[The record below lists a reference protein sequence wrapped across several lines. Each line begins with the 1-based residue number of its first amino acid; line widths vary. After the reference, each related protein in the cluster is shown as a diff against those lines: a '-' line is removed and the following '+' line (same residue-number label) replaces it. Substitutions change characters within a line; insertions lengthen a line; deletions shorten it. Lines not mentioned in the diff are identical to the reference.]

1 MFGYVTPFKP
11 DLKMREY
18 EAYKSVYC
26 GLCRE
31 MGKRF
36 GPFARLT
43 LSYDFAFLAM
53 FELAV
58 KNKMPEFENCRCA
71 VNPLKKKTCA
81 KSCDELDFSSSV
93 AMIMLYYKVLD
104 NIHDSSWFKKLFWLF
119 LKPFAK
125 SAHKKAAKKYP
136 KLEEDIASAMN
147 RQYDVEKA
155 SDICVDESA
164 DPTATA
170 LAAVC
175 GYIDETRRGDLER
188 FGYLL
193 GRWVYLIDA
202 LDDLEKDIKTKN
214 YNPFLRGCGKSPE
227 EMKEYTKGSINATA
241 AELQLSLEKL
251 DIKVFRPII
260 YNVIYIGLA
269 DTLKRILSKEQE
281 DTNGR
286 SL

>member
-11 DLKMREY
+11 DLKIREY

-53 FELAV
+53 FEMSV
-58 KNKMPEFENCRCA
+58 KNKMPEFQACRCA

-81 KSCDELDFSSSV
+81 KSCGELDFSASV
-93 AMIMLYYKVLD
+93 AMIMLYHKVVD
-104 NIHDSSWFKKLFWLF
+104 NIRDSKGIKKLGWLL
-119 LKPFAK
+119 LKPFAN

-136 KLEEDIASAMN
+136 KVEESIRNAMN
-147 RQYDVEKA
+147 RQYDVEKN
-155 SDICVDESA
+155 SDCCVDEAA

-170 LAAVC
+170 LAGVC
-175 GYIDETRRGDLER
+175 GCMDETKKEELEK
-188 FGYLL
+188 FGYFL

-202 LDDLEKDIKTKN
+202 LDDIEDDIKTKN
-214 YNPFLRGCGKSPE
+214 YNPFLSGCGTSVK
-227 EMKEYTKGSINATA
+227 EMKEYAKGSINATA
-241 AELQLSLEKL
+241 AELQLCLEKL
-251 DIKVFRPII
+251 DINVFKPII
-260 YNVIYIGLA
+260 YNVVYLGLA
-269 DTLKRILSKEQE
+269 DTLNRIYNKK
-281 DTNGR
+281 
-286 SL
+286 

>member
-31 MGKRF
+31 MGKQF

-81 KSCDELDFSSSV
+81 KSCGELDFSSSV
-93 AMIMLYYKVLD
+93 AMIMLYYKVVD
-104 NIHDSSWFKKLFWLF
+104 NIRDGKGLKKIPWLF

-125 SAHKKAAKKYP
+125 SAHKKASKKYP
-136 KLEEDIASAMN
+136 KVEEGIASAIN
-147 RQYDVEKA
+147 RQYDVEK
-155 SDICVDESA
+155 STDFCVDESA
-164 DPTATA
+164 DPTASA
-170 LAAVC
+170 LASVC
-175 GYIDETRRGDLER
+175 GCIDESRREDLER
-188 FGYLL
+188 FGYFL

-202 LDDLEKDIKTKN
+202 LDDIEDDIKTKN
-214 YNPFLRGCGKSPE
+214 YNPFLNGCGE
-227 EMKEYTKGSINATA
+227 TIDEMKEYAKGSINATA

-251 DIKVFRPII
+251 DIKVFKPII
-260 YNVIYIGLA
+260 YNIIYLGLA
-269 DTLKRILSKEQE
+269 DTLKRISDKK
-281 DTNGR
+281 
-286 SL
+286 

>member
-11 DLKMREY
+11 DLKIREY

-53 FELAV
+53 LELAV
-58 KNKMPEFENCRCA
+58 KSKMPEFENCRCA

-81 KSCDELDFSSSV
+81 KSCNELDFSASV
-93 AMIMLYYKVLD
+93 AMIMLYYKAVD
-104 NIHDSSWFKKLFWLF
+104 NIHDSKGLKKLGWIL
-119 LKPFAK
+119 LKPFAS
-125 SAHKKAAKKYP
+125 SAHKKAMKKYP
-136 KLEEDIASAMN
+136 EVEEIIGSAMN
-147 RQYDVEKA
+147 RQYDVEKS
-155 SDICVDESA
+155 SDCCVDEAA

-170 LAAVC
+170 LAGVC
-175 GYIDETRRGDLER
+175 GCIDETRRGDLER

-202 LDDLEKDIKTKN
+202 LDDIEDDIKSKN
-214 YNPFLRGCGKSPE
+214 YNPFAKGCGDTLE
-227 EMKEYTKGSINATA
+227 EMKEYAKGSINITA

-251 DIKVFRPII
+251 DIKVFKPII
-260 YNVIYIGLA
+260 YNVIYLGLS
-269 DTLKRILSKEQE
+269 DTLKRILDKK
-281 DTNGR
+281 
-286 SL
+286 

>member
-11 DLKMREY
+11 DLKIREY
-18 EAYKSVYC
+18 EAYKSIYC

-31 MGKRF
+31 MGKQY

-81 KSCDELDFSSSV
+81 KNCGELEFSSSV
-93 AMIMLYYKVLD
+93 AMIMLHFKVVD
-104 NIHDSSWFKKLFWLF
+104 NVRDSKGFKKLCWIL
-119 LKPFAK
+119 LKPFSTSAYKKAK
-125 SAHKKAAKKYP
+125 SKYP
-136 KLEEDIASAMN
+136 QVEESIRLAMDK
-147 RQYDVEKA
+147 QYDLEKNG
-155 SDICVDESA
+155 DCCVDEAA

-175 GYIDETRRGDLER
+175 KSMDGNKSEDLKR
-188 FGYLL
+188 FGYFL

-202 LDDLEKDIKTKN
+202 LDDIEDDMKTGN
-214 YNPFLRGCGKSPE
+214 YNPFLNGCGDTLDKI
-227 EMKEYTKGSINATA
+227 KEYAKGSINITA
-241 AELQLSLEKL
+241 AELQLAFEKL
-251 DIKVFRPII
+251 DINVFKPII
-260 YNVIYIGLA
+260 YNVVYLGLA
-269 DTLKRILSKEQE
+269 DTQKRILDK
-281 DTNGR
+281 NN
-286 SL
+286 

>member
-11 DLKMREY
+11 DLKIREY

-53 FELAV
+53 LELAV
-58 KNKMPEFENCRCA
+58 KDRMPEFENCRCA

-81 KSCDELDFSSSV
+81 KTCTELEFSSSI
-93 AMIMLYYKVLD
+93 AMIMLYYKVID
-104 NIHDSSWFKKLFWLF
+104 NIRDSKGFKKLWWLI
-119 LKPFAK
+119 LKPFSASAYKK
-125 SAHKKAAKKYP
+125 SKAKYP
-136 KLEEDIASAMN
+136 TVEKEINQAMN
-147 RQYDVEKA
+147 RQYDIEKDA
-155 SDICVDESA
+155 DCCVDEAA

-170 LAAVC
+170 LGAVC
-175 GYIDETRRGDLER
+175 QSIDESKKSDLYR

-202 LDDLEKDIKTKN
+202 LDDIEKDKKTGN
-214 YNPFLRGCGKSPE
+214 YNPFLSGCGE
-227 EMKEYTKGSINATA
+227 TVADIKEYARGSINATA
-241 AELQLSLEKL
+241 AELQLALEKL

-260 YNVIYIGLA
+260 YNVIYLGLA
-269 DTLKRILSKEQE
+269 DTLKRVSDKE
-281 DTNGR
+281 
-286 SL
+286 

>member
-11 DLKMREY
+11 DLKIREY

-58 KNKMPEFENCRCA
+58 KGRMPEFENCRCA

-81 KSCDELDFSSSV
+81 KTCGELEFSSSI
-93 AMIMLYYKVLD
+93 AMIMLHYKVLD
-104 NIHDSSWFKKLFWLF
+104 NIQDSKGFKKLWWTLI
-119 LKPFAK
+119 KPFSSPAY
-125 SAHKKAAKKYP
+125 KKARKKYP
-136 KLEEDIASAMN
+136 KIEKDISEAMN
-147 RQYDVEKA
+147 RQYDLEK
-155 SDICVDESA
+155 DGDCCVDEAA

-170 LAAVC
+170 LAAAC
-175 GYIDETRRGDLER
+175 KSIDASRKDDLER

-193 GRWVYLIDA
+193 GRWVYLVDA
-202 LDDLEKDIKTKN
+202 LDDIEKDRKTGN
-214 YNPFLRGCGKSPE
+214 YNPFLNGCGETPDDA
-227 EMKEYTKGSINATA
+227 KEYARGSINATA
-241 AELQLSLEKL
+241 AELQLALEKL
-251 DIKVFRPII
+251 DIKVFRSII
-260 YNVIYIGLA
+260 YNVIYLGLA
-269 DTLKRILSKEQE
+269 DTLNKVSDKK
-281 DTNGR
+281 
-286 SL
+286 